1 MSYTRAKGEKGGL
14 STKEAR
20 SPLYGLPNSNLTD
33 EDNSLTAPKIEKAG
47 VLQCNPFY
55 DIAFLLILMI
65 RNTEERVRELLNMG
79 LYPVIVLGIPL
90 VAVEVTTSAM
100 TSFHSVT
107 GDVYKTRER
116 IHRPILAS
124 CNSHKI
130 ATLCPGHCSDS
141 KLNVGSEIQGLRSLE
156 YSVQHLTADNNHA
169 SPVSGFPK
177 APFSFKRIPG
187 MSSPNK
193 ILRFASN

>member
-1 MSYTRAKGEKGGL
+1 
-14 STKEAR
+14 
-20 SPLYGLPNSNLTD
+20 
-33 EDNSLTAPKIEKAG
+33 
-47 VLQCNPFY
+47 
-55 DIAFLLILMI
+55 MI
-65 RNTEERVRELLNMG
+65 RNTEERVQELLNMG
-79 LYPVIVLGIPL
+79 LYPVIVLGTPL

-107 GDVYKTRER
+107 GDVYKTQER
-116 IHRPILAS
+116 IHRRIADWLLLAILAS

-130 ATLCPGHCSDS
+130 ATLCPGHCSVCVGHGIRGIMTWS
-141 KLNVGSEIQGLRSLE
+141 HPHLPPAYWRVHKLNVGSEIHGLRSLA
-156 YSVQHLTADNNHA
+156 YLAQHLTADNNHA